1 MGIRGARQGSLALGV
16 AMALGLSACGGGG
29 SNVKSTPPPPPP
41 PPPPVE
47 PGANDPIQPVIAG
60 ATLTVASGE
69 VLAKRVELAS
79 WSVLDN
85 AGTVGGM
92 GLHTAVK
99 WQPPSSGG
107 SRIHNHD
114 GGRIEAAEY
123 AVWFNGEILNT
134 GAGSTIHAGGTAIR
148 VDGQTLIENLDGASI
163 TSGHTT
169 IQVGQGSEIVNAAGS
184 TIATTGLAGA
194 DCVIGA
200 CAIYVP
206 ADETGNGWYFDLFN
220 AGTINGDVRLDPTAS
235 NDVHLMQGSVIRGN
249 LYMWGDG
256 KPGTLTV
263 DGAAGS
269 VQLYSEAV
277 TGVTQLATSLSKQG
291 EGTWVIDRDF
301 EGVAPGAYRSLGIG
315 DGVLQIGVGGTEG
328 ELDWASIAL
337 ANGDLIIN
345 RSDDVIID
353 ADVSGGHQDSYDG
366 TFVAAGTGTVTVTG
380 NFRPPDARVE
390 QGGTLRLNSL
400 TSAVENHGTLVL
412 ALSGNSIHNG
422 IFGTGMV
429 ILEGPGGVDLGNSS
443 HTGGTIVNGGTLLA
457 SNMVVGDVTI
467 NHGGAFKGAQSYFS
481 GPVAGVAGNLANAGV
496 VQVSEGDDTRVG
508 GDYTQASTGT
518 LQTYLGSKLQ
528 VSGTATL
535 EGGTLY
541 VPAPNMGFVANS
553 HTEVLTAAGGV
564 VGTFD
569 QLVKGEYA
577 VFVSETI
584 YYDANSVWLDTT
596 GLDVTVAAA
605 GSGVD
610 YTSASMAGAERV
622 QGAFERL
629 NAGSPGDVEDVSSDF
644 LHSAGEFQRAP
655 TLQDAQASLTSLAG
669 QIHAAGSAMT
679 FRSIDATNRAMS
691 DRFGQLASLGAGMG
705 MWSQGLRGN
714 GIQARAGFDGVG
726 FSSDGWLV
734 GHDMRVGGSGVAGF
748 AFGEVRGQQLLET
761 GLEQERGRSTEA
773 MLYAG
778 WIKEGWYS
786 QARLGLGHYDREVG
800 RHLLLGT
807 TAHGVQ
813 AKFSGDY
820 SVAQAESGL
829 RFGTPSG
836 HVTPFASMQ
845 YARASRGG
853 FVEEGAG
860 GFGLRS
866 DANVVDRWQ
875 AALGIRAAHGWRFS
889 GDRALDVSARLTWHK
904 ALETHGTDFDASFVG
919 LEQWRPVSGLGLSS
933 SGALFDLGLDA
944 WLSPRTSLN
953 FEYSYETG
961 DRGDAGMISVRVGA
975 AF

>member
-1 MGIRGARQGSLALGV
+1 
-16 AMALGLSACGGGG
+16 
-29 SNVKSTPPPPPP
+29 
-41 PPPPVE
+41 
-47 PGANDPIQPVIAG
+47 VIAG

-107 SRIHNHD
+107 SRIYNHD

-134 GAGSTIHAGGTAIR
+134 GAGSVIHSGGTAIR
-148 VDGQTLIENLDGASI
+148 VDGQTRIENLDGASI
-163 TSGHTT
+163 TSGRTT

-184 TIATTGLAGA
+184 TIETTGLAGD
-194 DCVIGA
+194 DCIDGA

-206 ADETGNGWYFDLFN
+206 ADETGTGWYFNLFN
-220 AGTINGDVRLDPTAS
+220 AGTINGDVRLDPTSS

-249 LYMWGDG
+249 LYMGGDS

-263 DGAAGS
+263 DGPAES

-277 TGVTQLATSLSKQG
+277 TGVTQLATALSKQG
-291 EGTWVIDRDF
+291 EGTWIIDRDF
-301 EGVAPGAYRSLGIG
+301 EGVTPGTYKSLGVG
-315 DGVLQIGVGGTEG
+315 DGFLQIGTGGTEG
-328 ELDWASIAL
+328 ELDWRSIAF

-345 RSDDVIID
+345 RSDNVIIN

-380 NFRPPDARVE
+380 NFRPPNARIE
-390 QGGTLRLNSL
+390 QGSTLQLYSL
-400 TSAVENHGTLVL
+400 ASAVENHGTLVL

-422 IFGTGMV
+422 ISGTGMV
-429 ILEGPGGVDLGNSS
+429 MLVGPGGVNLGNSS

-467 NHGGAFKGAQSYFS
+467 NQGGAFKGAQSYFS
-481 GPVAGVAGNLANAGV
+481 GPVTGVAGNLVNAGV

-518 LQTYLGSKLQ
+518 LQTFLGSKLQ

-541 VPAPNMGFVANS
+541 VTAPNIGFVANS

-564 VGTFD
+564 FGTFD
-569 QLVKGEYA
+569 QLVKGDYA

-584 YYDANSVWLDTT
+584 YYGADSIWLDTS

-605 GSGVD
+605 GNGVD
-610 YTSASMAGAERV
+610 YTPASMAGAERV

-629 NAGSPGDVEDVSSDF
+629 NAGIPGDVEEVSSDF
-644 LHSAGEFQRAP
+644 LHSAGEVQRAP
-655 TLQDAQASLTSLAG
+655 TLEAAQASLTSLAG
-669 QIHAAGSAMT
+669 QMHAASSAMT

-691 DRFGQLASLGAGMG
+691 DRFGQLASHGAGTG
-705 MWSQGLRGN
+705 MWSQGLRSN
-714 GIQARAGFDGVG
+714 GTQARAGFDGVG

-734 GHDMRVGGSGVAGF
+734 GHDRKVGDSGVAGF
-748 AFGEVRGQQLLET
+748 AFGETRGRQLLET
-761 GLEQERGRSTEA
+761 GLEQEQGCSTEG

-778 WIKEGWYS
+778 WMGEGWYS
-786 QARLGLGHYDREVG
+786 QVRLGFGHYDREVG

-807 TAHGVQ
+807 TAHGVLS
-813 AKFSGDY
+813 KFSGDY
-820 SVAQAESGL
+820 SVAQSESGL
-829 RFGTPSG
+829 RFGTAG
-836 HVTPFASMQ
+836 GYVTPFASMQ
-845 YARASRGG
+845 YARESRGG

-875 AALGIRAAHGWRFS
+875 GALGVRAVHGWRFA
-889 GDRALDVSARLTWHK
+889 GDRGFDVSARLMWHQ
-904 ALETHGTDFDASFVG
+904 ALKTHGTDFDASFVG
-919 LEQWRPVSGLGLSS
+919 LEQWRPVSGMGLSN

-953 FEYSYETG
+953 VGYSYETG
-961 DRGDAGMISVRVGA
+961 DRGDAGMVSARVGV